1 MAPARRMPR
10 FKVPDQL
17 GWREQGDGRWYIGIP
32 VSSGRVADFGAV
44 RIRTALREI
53 VARFDTPVVLLPSPD
68 IILHEIAPGD
78 RAQITPLLPAH
89 GLTLAQEPRPV
100 GRGAMACPAPPPT

>member
-17 GWREQGDGRWYIGIP
+17 GWREQGDGRWYNGIP

-44 RIRTALREI
+44 RIRTALSEI
-53 VARFDTPVVLLPSPD
+53 VTRFDTPVVLLPSQD
-68 IILHEIAPGD
+68 IILYEIDPED
-78 RAQITPLLPAH
+78 RAKINAVLRSHGVPLA
-89 GLTLAQEPRPV
+89 EDPRPAQ
-100 GRGAMACPAPPPT
+100 RCSMARPAL